1 MSAVGV
7 VAEREGM
14 VQFLEMETLKKEW
27 EVKRARSVEVR
38 MVWEDLKLQR
48 LRIKRLA
55 EELPIAEAWELE
67 LEARMW
73 RAEES
78 LKPPVLGLFDK
89 LEKEEL
95 VSD

>member
-1 MSAVGV
+1 M
-7 VAEREGM
+7 
-14 VQFLEMETLKKEW
+14 
-27 EVKRARSVEVR
+27 
-38 MVWEDLKLQR
+38 
-48 LRIKRLA
+48 KRLA
-55 EELPIAEAWELE
+55 VELPIAEAWKIE

-95 VSD
+95 VSDHQGLTGSGF